1 LARGPLGALFL
12 MRPFLVTVIVLGLV
26 YGLHRAALYAESR
39 GWLYYRTRPP
49 RMRSLGLLEELTDP
63 SVEYRIEE
71 QASESIRADQDSTG
85 DPAVR

>member
-1 LARGPLGALFL
+1 
-12 MRPFLVTVIVLGLV
+12 MRPLLVTVIVLGFV

-49 RMRSLGLLEELTDP
+49 RMRSLGLLEELADP

-71 QASESIRADQDSTG
+71 QSSEAIRGEVGESG
-85 DPAVR
+85 EGEV